1 MWAGSH
7 LSVVVCFLFF
17 FDKDGDRR
25 DLKIE
30 QVKATV
36 VPAV

>member
-7 LSVVVCFLFF
+7 LSVVVFLN
-17 FDKDGDRR
+17 KDGDRRR